1 MIMPYRRLPNT
12 DKARVRSLEMAI
24 NRMRNNDYYTP
35 VLSTELFSKAE
46 KKLQQ
51 FREAVDRYT
60 ESLETQVNYSKSES
74 YQTRLK
80 NAKMYVSH
88 FLTVF
93 NMCVKRGEMKA
104 KDREYYSFTEDS
116 GELPDMSSDIA
127 VIRCCENTIKG
138 EKLRISKGGIPIYN
152 PTIAK
157 VAVHYDLFKEL
168 YDKQCEL
175 RQLTDEALLVVSLM
189 RPQVDEVILDVWNS
203 IENYFPDL
211 TGEKKMKM
219 CRDYGLIYYYRTGEK
234 TD

>member
-1 MIMPYRRLPNT
+1 MPYRRLPNT
-12 DKARVRSLEMAI
+12 DKARIRSLETAI
-24 NRMRNNDYYTP
+24 NKMRNSDYYAP
-35 VLSTELFSKAE
+35 VMSPELFNRAD
-46 KKLQQ
+46 KKLAQ
-51 FREAVDRYT
+51 FKEAVERYVN
-60 ESLETQVNYSKSES
+60 SLETQVNYSKSEA
-74 YQTRLK
+74 YQDRLK

-104 KDREYYSFTEDS
+104 SDREFYSIPENS

-127 VIRCCENTIKG
+127 VIRCCENTING
-138 EKLRISKGGIPIYN
+138 EKARTAKGGVPIYN

-168 YDKQCEL
+168 YDKQSKM

-203 IENYFPDL
+203 IENYFQDL
-211 TGEKKMKM
+211 TGEKKIKV
-219 CRDYGLIYYYRTGEK
+219 CRDYGLIYYYRTSEK
-234 TD
+234 AD

>member
-1 MIMPYRRLPNT
+1 MET
-12 DKARVRSLEMAI
+12 AI
-24 NRMRNNDYYTP
+24 NKMRNSDYYAP
-35 VLSTELFSKAE
+35 VMSPELFNRAD
-46 KKLQQ
+46 KKLAQ
-51 FREAVDRYT
+51 FKEAVERYVN
-60 ESLETQVNYSKSES
+60 SLETQVNYSKSEA
-74 YQTRLK
+74 YQDRLK

-104 KDREYYSFTEDS
+104 SDRKFFSIPENS

-138 EKLRISKGGIPIYN
+138 EKARTAKGGVPIYN

-168 YDKQCEL
+168 YDKQSKM

-203 IENYFPDL
+203 IENYFQDL
-211 TGEKKMKM
+211 TGEKKIKV
-219 CRDYGLIYYYRTGEK
+219 CREYGLIYYYRTSEK

>member
-1 MIMPYRRLPNT
+1 
-12 DKARVRSLEMAI
+12 
-24 NRMRNNDYYTP
+24 MRNSEYYAP
-35 VLSTELFSKAE
+35 VISPELFNRAD

-51 FREAVDRYT
+51 FKDAVDRYVK
-60 ESLETQVNYSKSES
+60 SLETQVNYSKSDA
-74 YQTRLK
+74 YQARLK

-93 NMCVKRGEMKA
+93 NMCVKRGEMKSS
-104 KDREYYSFTEDS
+104 DRAFYAIEVNS

-138 EKLRISKGGIPIYN
+138 ERLRMEKGGVPIYN

-157 VAVHYDLFKEL
+157 VAVHYDLFREL

-189 RPQVDEVILDVWNS
+189 RPQIDEVILDVWNS
-203 IENYFPDL
+203 IEDYFSDL
-211 TGEKKMKM
+211 TGEKKLKA
-219 CRDYGLIYYYRTGEK
+219 CREYGLIYYYRTSEK

>member
-1 MIMPYRRLPNT
+1 MPYRRLPNT
-12 DKARVRSLEMAI
+12 DKARIRSLETAI
-24 NRMRNNDYYTP
+24 NKMRNSDYYAP
-35 VLSTELFSKAE
+35 VMSPELFNRAD
-46 KKLQQ
+46 KKLAQ
-51 FREAVDRYT
+51 FKEAVERYVN
-60 ESLETQVNYSKSES
+60 SLETQVNYSKSEA
-74 YQTRLK
+74 YQDRLK

-104 KDREYYSFTEDS
+104 SDRKFFSIPENS

-138 EKLRISKGGIPIYN
+138 EKARTAKGGVPIYN

-168 YDKQCEL
+168 YDKQSKM

-203 IENYFPDL
+203 IENYFQDL
-211 TGEKKMKM
+211 TGEKKIKV
-219 CRDYGLIYYYRTGEK
+219 CREYGLIYYYRTSEK

>member
-1 MIMPYRRLPNT
+1 MPYRRLPNT
-12 DKARVRSLEMAI
+12 DKARIRSLETAI
-24 NRMRNNDYYTP
+24 AKMRNNEYYAP
-35 VLSTELFSKAE
+35 VMSPELFSKAD

-51 FREAVDRYT
+51 FKEAVDRYVK
-60 ESLETQVNYSKSES
+60 SLEAQVSYSKSEP

-93 NMCVKRGEMKA
+93 NLCVKRGEMKVT
-104 KDREYYSFTEDS
+104 DRKFYAIPENS
-116 GELPDMSSDIA
+116 GEIPDMSSDIA
-127 VIRCCENTIKG
+127 VIRCCENTING
-138 EKLRISKGGIPIYN
+138 EKMRTSKGGIPIYN

-189 RPQVDEVILDVWNS
+189 RPQIDEVILDVWNS
-203 IENYFPDL
+203 IENYFQDL
-211 TGEKKMKM
+211 SGEKKLKV
-219 CRDYGLIYYYRTGEK
+219 CREYGLIYYYRTSEK
-234 TD
+234 AD

>member
-1 MIMPYRRLPNT
+1 MPYRRLPNT
-12 DKARVRSLEMAI
+12 DKARIRSLETAI
-24 NRMRNNDYYTP
+24 AKIRNSDYYAP
-35 VLSTELFSKAE
+35 VLSPELLSKAD

-51 FREAVDRYT
+51 FKEAVDRYVK
-60 ESLETQVNYSKSES
+60 SLDSQVNYSKSEP
-74 YQTRLK
+74 YQTKLK

-104 KDREYYSFTEDS
+104 SDRKYYSIPENS

-127 VIRCCENTIKG
+127 VIRCCENTIRG
-138 EKLRISKGGIPIYN
+138 EKNRVEKRGIPIYN

-157 VAVHYDLFKEL
+157 VAVHYELFKEL

-175 RQLTDEALLVVSLM
+175 RQLTDEALMVVSLM

-203 IENYFPDL
+203 IENYFSDM
-211 TGEKKMKM
+211 TGEKKLKT
-219 CRDYGLIYYYRTGEK
+219 CREYGLIYYYRTGEK
-234 TD
+234 AD

>member
-1 MIMPYRRLPNT
+1 MPYRRLPNT
-12 DKARVRSLEMAI
+12 DKARIRSLETAI
-24 NRMRNNDYYTP
+24 VKMRNNDYYAP
-35 VLSTELFSKAE
+35 VLSPELLSKAE

-51 FREAVDRYT
+51 FREAVDRYNQ
-60 ESLETQVNYSKSES
+60 SLDAQVNYSKSEP
-74 YQTRLK
+74 YQNKLK

-93 NMCVKRGEMKA
+93 NLCIKRGEFKTS
-104 KDREYYSFTEDS
+104 DRNYYSIPETS

-127 VIRCCENTIKG
+127 VIRCCENTIRG
-138 EKLRISKGGIPIYN
+138 EKNRTDKGGIPIYN

-157 VAVHYDLFKEL
+157 VTVHYELFKEL

-175 RQLTDEALLVVSLM
+175 RQLTDEALMVVSLM

-203 IENYFPDL
+203 IENYFADL
-211 TGEKKMKM
+211 TGEKKLRK
-219 CRDYGLIYYYRTGEK
+219 CREYGLIYYYRTGEK

>member
-1 MIMPYRRLPNT
+1 MPYRRLPNT
-12 DKARVRSLEMAI
+12 DKARIRSLETAI
-24 NRMRNNDYYTP
+24 AKMRNNDYYAP
-35 VLSTELFSKAE
+35 VLPPELLSKAE
-46 KKLQQ
+46 KKLVQ
-51 FREAVDRYT
+51 FRDAVDRYVK
-60 ESLETQVNYSKSES
+60 SLETQVNYSKSEP

-80 NAKMYVSH
+80 NARMYVSH

-104 KDREYYSFTEDS
+104 ADRDFYSIPQDS

-127 VIRCCENTIKG
+127 VIRCCENTING
-138 EKLRISKGGIPIYN
+138 EKTRTAKGGIPIFN

-157 VAVHYDLFKEL
+157 VTVHYELFKEL

-203 IENYFPDL
+203 IENYFSDL
-211 TGEKKMKM
+211 SGEKRLKK
-219 CRDYGLIYYYRTGEK
+219 CREYGLIYYYRTGEK

>member
-1 MIMPYRRLPNT
+1 MPYRRLPNT
-12 DKARVRSLEMAI
+12 DKARIRSLETAI
-24 NRMRNNDYYTP
+24 TRMRNSDYYVP
-35 VLSTELFSKAE
+35 VISPELLSRAE

-51 FREAVDRYT
+51 FNDAVERYVK
-60 ESLETQVNYSKSES
+60 SLETQVNYSKSEP

-93 NMCVKRGEMKA
+93 NMCVKRGEMKVS
-104 KDREYYSFTEDS
+104 DRKFYSIDESS

-138 EKLRISKGGIPIYN
+138 EKSRTEKGGVPIFN

-175 RQLTDEALLVVSLM
+175 RQITDETLMVVSLM
-189 RPQVDEVILDVWNS
+189 RPNVDEVILEVWNS
-203 IENYFPDL
+203 IESYFSDL
-211 TGEKKMKM
+211 QGEKKLKA
-219 CRDYGLIYYYRTGEK
+219 CRDYGLIYYYRTSEK